1 MFHGDPSLKGEKGD
15 AERELHRGCPPEP
28 AQLFAAGR
36 LRLFVKPWHFLTARL
51 VRSTGLSVGGRLPG
65 DRTRPAGAVAA
76 ERRLCPAR
84 TGRAPRACGVGS
96 RRGASRARVRGCP
109 APGTVLPAPS
119 LGRAPAR
126 SRSRPG
132 YPRGSVLEQHRPRR
146 LRSRPYLL
154 PQAGDLGAA
163 SATTE
168 ISPSPPINF
177 KGGLVPQRPQPST
190 TDSSGLQRS
199 EPLRVCVPH
208 RSRARSSAGESANPA
223 ARPGCRRADGPCPV
237 RPSVP
242 PPASPGAFLCSGRG
256 GWSRLAPGCTASGG
270 AALICSSQ
278 REQTVPISLLPW
290 TESSAP
296 DGFGGGGGQSGGRLR
311 RPRWCRHR
319 RDAWM
324 EAGGAG
330 CAPGRPRR
338 APLPHTPPPPPSGHR
353 GRRLP
358 RGAGRA
364 PHRLPPG
371 HPPQRAPRVRSGAGA
386 GGGRSGQ
393 GAALASRGRCS
404 RRVTVGG
411 GPRAP
416 GRPVGAGGALP
427 RWTRKGDA
435 EAQGSGGTP
444 RPVAPGASPLLDGC
458 PLPWSSPR
466 RPGDRGLRRE
476 RRRRAARRYRPGL
489 AAHLLAGPGGGAPG
503 SPGFARQHRRAGLPP
518 RSRAGYFFLLQRA
531 KNDGSPETT
540 PSDPCVRERTSL
552 ASASQ
557 QCGAENAAVKP
568 PFHFVPEATGLARE
582 STTTRACGS
591 PPAQC
596 RSPPARPRPA
606 SPRPAQA
613 PAAARTHLAPGP
625 GDLSFSRNGAAAAAS
640 AFPPEEQPAAVGK
653 RLPRPPCPLP
663 SALAGRRR
671 PGEACGGEDRGV
683 AGFTFSLQLRGGSDA
698 GPPRTPRARWCG
710 ARRRGPPGVRG
721 RCPPREIPGGEEPVP
736 AWSDPRVAPDKSS
749 VRGNIPGCAGSGG
762 VFSDLVLWHEN
773 ERPAMTPPHIAA
785 KRGWEGRGSALPKS
799 CVHLGHS
806 SETVAPK
813 SLRNEPGWRQE
824 PR

>member
-1 MFHGDPSLKGEKGD
+1 M
-15 AERELHRGCPPEP
+15 
-28 AQLFAAGR
+28 
-36 LRLFVKPWHFLTARL
+36 
-51 VRSTGLSVGGRLPG
+51 
-65 DRTRPAGAVAA
+65 
-76 ERRLCPAR
+76 
-84 TGRAPRACGVGS
+84 
-96 RRGASRARVRGCP
+96 RGCP

-237 RPSVP
+237 RPP
-242 PPASPGAFLCSGRG
+242 PPP
-256 GWSRLAPGCTASGG
+256 RLPGCISVLRTGRVVKACPGLHCQRRSCFNLFLAARTNSAYLPAPLDGVQRSGWILGGQGTERGEAEKTAM
-270 AALICSSQ
+270 
-278 REQTVPISLLPW
+278 V
-290 TESSAP
+290 SAP
-296 DGFGGGGGQSGGRLR
+296 AGRVDGSR
-311 RPRWCRHR
+311 RRGVR
-319 RDAWM
+319 A
-324 EAGGAG
+324 
-330 CAPGRPRR
+330 R
-338 APLPHTPPPPPSGHR
+338 APAESAAASHPPPPPSGHR
-353 GRRLP
+353 GRCLP

-404 RRVTVGG
+404 TAGRRPARSSAPPPPRRTPGRAPRPPRAQRGGGLCRGGAGHLHLCLAGRRVTVGG

-466 RPGDRGLRRE
+466 RPGDRGLRWE

-518 RSRAGYFFLLQRA
+518 RSR
-531 KNDGSPETT
+531 
-540 PSDPCVRERTSL
+540 
-552 ASASQ
+552 
-557 QCGAENAAVKP
+557 
-568 PFHFVPEATGLARE
+568 
-582 STTTRACGS
+582 
-591 PPAQC
+591 
-596 RSPPARPRPA
+596 
-606 SPRPAQA
+606 
-613 PAAARTHLAPGP
+613 
-625 GDLSFSRNGAAAAAS
+625 
-640 AFPPEEQPAAVGK
+640 
-653 RLPRPPCPLP
+653 
-663 SALAGRRR
+663 
-671 PGEACGGEDRGV
+671 
-683 AGFTFSLQLRGGSDA
+683 
-698 GPPRTPRARWCG
+698 
-710 ARRRGPPGVRG
+710 
-721 RCPPREIPGGEEPVP
+721 
-736 AWSDPRVAPDKSS
+736 
-749 VRGNIPGCAGSGG
+749 
-762 VFSDLVLWHEN
+762 
-773 ERPAMTPPHIAA
+773 
-785 KRGWEGRGSALPKS
+785 
-799 CVHLGHS
+799 
-806 SETVAPK
+806 
-813 SLRNEPGWRQE
+813 
-824 PR
+824 